1 MEGEPLV
8 LIDNARGVL
17 LKAWSV
23 RFAALSALFAVTE
36 AVLPV
41 LTGVIP
47 PKTFAVLAALSAC
60 GTVIARVVAQPESLP
75 DGSKK

>member
-1 MEGEPLV
+1 MGEV
-8 LIDNARGVL
+8 KLIDNARQVL

-23 RFAALSALFAVTE
+23 RLAVLTAFFALTE

-41 LTGVIP
+41 FTTMMP
-47 PKTFAVLAALSAC
+47 PKTAAILAALSAC

-75 DGSKK
+75 K